1 MVELANET
9 APSSVP
15 TVPSRGKTG
24 VLKDDLLIGD
34 WDMDGENDL
43 RGSQGTAGP

>member
-1 MVELANET
+1 MELANET

-15 TVPSRGKTG
+15 TVPFRGKNE

-34 WDMDGENDL
+34 
-43 RGSQGTAGP
+43 